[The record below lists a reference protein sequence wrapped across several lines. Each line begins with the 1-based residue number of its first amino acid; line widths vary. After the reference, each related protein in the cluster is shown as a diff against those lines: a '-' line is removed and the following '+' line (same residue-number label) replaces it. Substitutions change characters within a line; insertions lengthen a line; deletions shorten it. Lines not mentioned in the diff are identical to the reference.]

1 MMRNVDEALDAHPP
15 DPMVA
20 AALAQRAALKG
31 LCGKGLGGRRLIIAS
46 NRGPVEFYEHN
57 GVVAQRK
64 GQGGLVTA
72 ISAMIG
78 ACETHWVAAA
88 MTALDARVARQ
99 HGGRVHVEVNGQ
111 GLDVSFVTPTRT
123 QYARYYDQVSNAVLW
138 FLQHSITN
146 PPIHPTFDQ
155 SLWEAWEDG
164 YVAVNRLFAE
174 HLAAQSELEER
185 PPVFMIH
192 DYHLYLVPGM
202 LRQRFPDALIQHF
215 THIAWPAPDAWR
227 QLPGPIRESLLT
239 HLLGCDVI
247 GFHCKRYVNNFL
259 ATCVDVLGLP
269 VDVEAR
275 EVVVGERRVQVRHYP
290 ISIDPAALLALADS
304 ATVRGIEARL
314 LARRPPQL
322 IVQVART
329 DPSKNIL
336 RSFHAYEHFLDQ
348 WPEWRGR
355 VQMLGL
361 LPLSR
366 QTTELYKEYVDE
378 LLQVAERINRESGA
392 PGWQPIEL
400 FLENDYPRA
409 IAALKNYD
417 VLVVNSIADGMNLVA
432 KEGPVVN
439 RRAGALILSES
450 AGAVDELGAASLVV
464 NPFDLV
470 GMAQAYHDALTMR
483 PAERSWAHAAQREAI
498 RANTIYR
505 WAHDQLQ
512 DLLVAPGPVTRPAV
526 TFFPAAPG
534 AAAVL
539 QGQEEGEP

>member
-1 MMRNVDEALDAHPP
+1 MRNVEEALGASPP

-20 AALAQRAALKG
+20 AAHAQRAALKD
-31 LCGKGLGGRRLIIAS
+31 LCGEGLGGRRLVIAS
-46 NRGPVEFYEHN
+46 NRGPVEFFERD
-57 GVVAQRK
+57 GQVGQRK

-78 ACETHWVAAA
+78 SCETLWVAAA
-88 MTALDARVARQ
+88 MTPLDARIARQ
-99 HGGRVHVEVNGQ
+99 QGGRVRVEVNGH
-111 GLDVSFVTPTRT
+111 GLDVSFVTPTRM
-123 QYARYYDQVSNAVLW
+123 QYGRFYDQISNAVLW
-138 FLQHSITN
+138 FLQHNITN

-164 YVAVNRLFAE
+164 YVAVNRLFAD
-174 HLAAQSELEER
+174 HLIAQAEKDLT

-202 LRQRFPDALIQHF
+202 LRQRFPDAPIQHF
-215 THIAWPAPDAWR
+215 THIAWPSPDAWR
-227 QLPGPIRESLLT
+227 QLPAPIRESILT

-247 GFHCKRYVNNFL
+247 GFHCRRYVNNFL
-259 ATCVDVLGLP
+259 STCAELLGLS
-269 VDVEAR
+269 VDFEAG
-275 EVVVGERRVQVRHYP
+275 EVTVGDRVVRVRRYP
-290 ISIDPAALLALADS
+290 ISIDPGALLAMAES
-304 ATVRGIEARL
+304 PSVRAIETKLMAK
-314 LARRPPQL
+314 RPPHL

-336 RSFHAYEHFLDQ
+336 RTFHAYEHFLDQ

-378 LLQVAERINRESGA
+378 LLQVAERINREYGA

-409 IAALKNYD
+409 IAVLKNYD
-417 VLVVNSIADGMNLVA
+417 VLLVNSIADGMNLVA

-450 AGAVDELGAASLVV
+450 AGAVDELGSASLVV

-470 GMAQAYHDALTMR
+470 GMAQAIHDALIMR
-483 PAERSWAHAAQREAI
+483 PAERAWAHAAQREAI

-505 WAHDQLQ
+505 WAHDQLF
-512 DLLVAPGPVTRPAV
+512 DLLATSANPPMPSV
-526 TFFPAAPG
+526 TFFPATPEEAVARGG
-534 AAAVL
+534 A
-539 QGQEEGEP
+539 EEAGP

>member
-1 MMRNVDEALDAHPP
+1 MRNVEEALGASPP

-20 AALAQRAALKG
+20 AALAQRAALKR
-31 LCGKGLGGRRLIIAS
+31 LCGEGLDGRRLIIAS
-46 NRGPVEFYEHN
+46 NRGPVEFFERD
-57 GVVAQRK
+57 GQVAQRK

-78 ACETHWVAAA
+78 SCETHWVAAA
-88 MTALDARVARQ
+88 MTPLDARIARQ
-99 HGGRVHVEVNGQ
+99 HGGRVHVEVNGH
-111 GLDVSFVTPTRT
+111 GLDVSFVNPTRT
-123 QYARYYDQVSNAVLW
+123 QYARFYDQVSNAVLW
-138 FLQHSITN
+138 FLQHNITN

-174 HLAAQSELEER
+174 HLATLTEHDDV

-202 LRQRFPDALIQHF
+202 LRQRFPNALIQHF
-215 THIAWPAPDAWR
+215 THIAWPASDAWR
-227 QLPGPIRESLLT
+227 QLPGPIRESIMT
-239 HLLGCDVI
+239 HLLGCDVV

-259 ATCVDVLGLP
+259 TTCVELLGLP
-269 VDVEAR
+269 VDFEAR
-275 EVVVGERRVQVRHYP
+275 EVIVGDRRVQVRHYP

-304 ATVRGIEARL
+304 PTVRRIEAKIM
-314 LARRPPQL
+314 AKRPPHL

-378 LLQVAERINRESGA
+378 LLQVADRINRESGE
-392 PGWQPIEL
+392 PGWQPIAL

-450 AGAVDELGAASLVV
+450 AGAVDELGEASLVV

-470 GMAQAYHDALTMR
+470 GTAQAFHDALTMR

-505 WAHDQLQ
+505 WAHDQLY
-512 DLLVAPGPVTRPAV
+512 DLLVAPASGMPGAV
-526 TFFPAAPG
+526 TFIPATVEG
-534 AAAVL
+534 AAATSAT
-539 QGQEEGEP
+539 EEVNP

>member
-1 MMRNVDEALDAHPP
+1 MRNVEEALGASPP

-20 AALAQRAALKG
+20 AALAQRKALKD
-31 LCGKGLGGRRLIIAS
+31 LCAEGLGGRRLVIAS
-46 NRGPVEFYEHN
+46 NRGPVEFYERE
-57 GVVAQRK
+57 GQVAQRK

-78 ACETHWVAAA
+78 SCETHWVAAA
-88 MTALDARVARQ
+88 MTPLDARIARQ
-99 HGGRVHVEVNGQ
+99 QGGRVRVEVNGH

-123 QYARYYDQVSNAVLW
+123 QYARFYDDISNAVLW
-138 FLQHSITN
+138 FLQHNITN

-155 SLWEAWEDG
+155 ALWEAWEDG
-164 YVAVNRLFAE
+164 YVAVNRLFAD
-174 HLAAQSELEER
+174 HLAQLAEKDDV

-202 LRQRFPDALIQHF
+202 LRQRYPEALIQHF
-215 THIAWPAPDAWR
+215 THIAWPSADAWR
-227 QLPGPIRESLLT
+227 QLPGPIRESILT

-247 GFHCKRYVNNFL
+247 GFHCKRYVANFL
-259 ATCVDVLGLP
+259 QTCAELLGLE
-269 VDVEAR
+269 VDHAAGV
-275 EVVVGERRVQVRHYP
+275 VVVGDRRVQVRNYP
-290 ISIDPAALLALADS
+290 ISIDPAALQAMADGP
-304 ATVRGIEARL
+304 TVRGIEAKL
-314 LARRPPQL
+314 LAKRPPHL

-336 RSFHAYEHFLDQ
+336 RSMYAYEHFLDQ

-378 LLQVAERINRESGA
+378 LLQVVDRINREYGA
-392 PGWQPIEL
+392 PGWQPIDL
-400 FLENDYPRA
+400 FLDNDYPRA
-409 IAALKNYD
+409 IAALKRYD
-417 VLVVNSIADGMNLVA
+417 VLLVNSIADGMNLVA

-450 AGAVDELGAASLVV
+450 AGAVDELGQASLVV

-470 GMAQAYHDALTMR
+470 GMAQAFHDALTMR

-505 WAHDQLQ
+505 WAHDQLR
-512 DLLVAPGPVTRPAV
+512 DLLLAPAPTPMPTV
-526 TFFPAAPG
+526 TFFPAGPEG
-534 AAAVL
+534 AVASA
-539 QGQEEGEP
+539 GPEEVEP